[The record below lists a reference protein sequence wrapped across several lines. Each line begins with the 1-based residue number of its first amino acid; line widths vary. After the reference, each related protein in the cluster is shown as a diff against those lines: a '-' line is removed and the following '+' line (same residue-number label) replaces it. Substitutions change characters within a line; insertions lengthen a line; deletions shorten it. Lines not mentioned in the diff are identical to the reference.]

1 MEKIMRNKI
10 GFSLIH
16 GLIAGS
22 MFSCG
27 ALLADEVNAEKI
39 ADTFYKLNYNPKTP
53 HMKINHTKGFCS
65 IGQFKPNSKVL
76 ERLNIKLLSQ
86 KEIPALVRYSL
97 GGAEM
102 DDRSKGRGMVV
113 RLQGK
118 DGATWTMVM
127 LNSEINFAR
136 TPEEFLKFF
145 EMKIPVNGKVDMQ
158 KIKEIT
164 ESTPSFKNFNA
175 YMKNV
180 GVSKS
185 VANTAYYSVHTFWF
199 EGKDGKQIAARWK
212 FVPTDGV
219 KYLSDSEVKKQSK
232 DFLESEFKA
241 RVAKKPIGYKM
252 YLVLANPNDPTNDT
266 TALWSGKHQEI
277 LVGDL
282 SVDSYDGLS
291 CNGDVF
297 FPNDLPSG
305 INPPK
310 DPIFELRNET
320 YGVTFGRRQ

>member
-1 MEKIMRNKI
+1 MRNKI
-10 GFSLIH
+10 GFSLTRSVMA
-16 GLIAGS
+16 GL
-22 MFSCG
+22 MLFSG
-27 ALLADEVNAEKI
+27 ALIADEVNAEKI
-39 ADTFYKLNYNPKTP
+39 ADTFYKLNYNPQTP
-53 HMKINHTKGFCS
+53 HMKINHAKGFCS
-65 IGQFKPNSKVL
+65 IGQFKPNTKAL
-76 ERLNIKLLSQ
+76 EKLNIKLLSQ

-102 DDRSKGRGMVV
+102 DDRSKGRGLVV
-113 RLQGK
+113 RLQGE

-127 LNSEINFAR
+127 LGSEIMFAR

-145 EMKIPVNGKVDMQ
+145 EMRVPVNGKVDTQ
-158 KIKEIT
+158 KIQQTIET
-164 ESTPSFKNFNA
+164 TPSFKKFVD

-180 GVSKS
+180 GVSRS
-185 VANTAYYSVHTFWF
+185 VANTAYYSIHTFWF
-199 EGKDGKQIAARWK
+199 EGKDGSQIPARWK

-232 DFLESEFKA
+232 DFLETEFKA
-241 RVAKKPIGYKM
+241 RVAKKPITYKM
-252 YLVLANPNDPTNDT
+252 YLILANPNDPTNDT

-277 LVGDL
+277 FMGDL
-282 SVDSYDGLS
+282 SVDSYDGLG

-297 FPNDLPSG
+297 FPGDLPAG

-310 DPIFELRNET
+310 DPIFDLRNET